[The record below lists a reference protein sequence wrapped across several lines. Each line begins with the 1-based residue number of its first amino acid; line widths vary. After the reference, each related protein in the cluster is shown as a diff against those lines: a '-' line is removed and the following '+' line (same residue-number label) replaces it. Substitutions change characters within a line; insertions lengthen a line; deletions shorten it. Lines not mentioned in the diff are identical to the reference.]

1 MAQWYN
7 GVFYADEDEPKKDD
21 NFIPHSIPRI
31 QEYDIANIEEIALK
45 SKFDF
50 AFIDKFS
57 FKGLPEN
64 LEEQKKFL
72 ESNALAREVNPAGLE
87 QKTNLLQQQQNLVKA
102 TASLAL
108 SGAISYVTTA
118 TNFLSNYLPNRKV
131 QLSTGG
137 RKTKKTRSQKNQKR
151 TQRRLLAV
159 DDR

>member
-31 QEYDIANIEEIALK
+31 QEYDIENIEEIALK

-50 AFIDKFS
+50 AFINKFS

-72 ESNALAREVNPAGLE
+72 ESNALTREMNPAGLT
-87 QKTNLLQQQQNLVKA
+87 QDIKFAQQQLNLVN
-102 TASLAL
+102 
-108 SGAISYVTTA
+108 AIKSRVGTEVS
-118 TNFLSNYLPNRKV
+118 NFFTSAKDWVYFWKPKKTGFR
-131 QLSTGG
+131 GG